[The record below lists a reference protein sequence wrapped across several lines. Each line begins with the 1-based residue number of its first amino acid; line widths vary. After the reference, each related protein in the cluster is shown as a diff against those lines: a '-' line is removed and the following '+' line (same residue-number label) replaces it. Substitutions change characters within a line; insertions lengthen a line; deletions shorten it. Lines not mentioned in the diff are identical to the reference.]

1 MLLLEDKNAVIY
13 GAAGA
18 VGSAVARAFA
28 REGAHVFLAGRTAS
42 TLEALTTEIRAAG
55 GRADFAVVDAL
66 DESAVESFV
75 TSVVQQAGSIDTSFN
90 AIGLEDDQGLPLIE
104 MAHERFALP
113 VSIALTSHFYTANA
127 ATRYM
132 APEGSGVI
140 MAITANAARTA
151 QANIG
156 GFGVACAA
164 IEGFCRQLAAEVGR
178 HGIRVVCLRSSGS
191 PDAPGVSE
199 VLDQHA
205 ARAGISR
212 QEFEARFAAST
223 LLKRL
228 PLLAEVANVAVLMA
242 SDLASPI
249 TGAVANVTCGEL
261 VD

>member
-1 MLLLEDKNAVIY
+1 MLLENKNAVVY

-42 TLEALTTEIRAAG
+42 TLEALAGEIRAAG
-55 GRADFAVVDAL
+55 GNADFVVVDAL
-66 DESAVESFV
+66 DEQSVESFV
-75 TSVVQQAGSIDTSFN
+75 SSVAQRAGSIDISFN
-90 AIGLEDDQGLPLIE
+90 AIGLEDDQGQPLIE
-104 MAHERFALP
+104 MTQQRFVLP
-113 VSIALTSHFYTANA
+113 VNIALTSHFYTANA
-127 ATRYM
+127 ATRHM
-132 APEGSGVI
+132 AKNRSGVI

-151 QANIG
+151 QANMG

-199 VLDQHA
+199 VLNQHA
-205 ARAGISR
+205 ANAGISR
-212 QEFEARFAAST
+212 QEFETRFAAST

>member
-1 MLLLEDKNAVIY
+1 M
-13 GAAGA
+13 
-18 VGSAVARAFA
+18 
-28 REGAHVFLAGRTAS
+28 FLAGRTAA
-42 TLEALTTEIRAAG
+42 TLEALAAEIGAAG
-55 GRADFAVVDAL
+55 GKADFAVVDAL
-66 DESAVESFV
+66 DEQAVESFV
-75 TSVVQQAGSIDTSFN
+75 SSVAERTTGIDISFN
-90 AIGLEDDQGLPLIE
+90 AIGLEDEQGLPLIE
-104 MAHERFALP
+104 MTQQSFALP
-113 VSIALTSHFYTANA
+113 VNIALTSHFYTANA
-127 ATRYM
+127 ATRHM
-132 APEGSGVI
+132 APHRSGVI

-151 QANIG
+151 QANMG

-164 IEGFCRQLAAEVGR
+164 IEGFCRQLAAEVGP

-191 PDAPGVSE
+191 PDAPGVSQ

-205 ARAGISR
+205 SKAGVSR

-249 TGAVANVTCGEL
+249 TGAVANVTCGEI

>member
-1 MLLLEDKNAVIY
+1 MLLEGKNAVVY

-28 REGAHVFLAGRTAS
+28 REGAQVFLAGRTAA
-42 TLEALTTEIRAAG
+42 TLNALAAEIGAAG
-55 GRADFAVVDAL
+55 GRAHFSVVDAL
-66 DESAVESFV
+66 DEQAVESFV
-75 TSVVQQAGSIDTSFN
+75 SSVTQQAGSVDISFN

-104 MAHERFALP
+104 MRQDRFALP
-113 VSIALTSHFYTANA
+113 VNIALTSHFYTANA
-127 ATRYM
+127 ARRHM
-132 APEGSGVI
+132 APKRSGVI

-151 QANIG
+151 QANMG

-164 IEGFCRQLAAEVGR
+164 IEGFCRQLAAEVGP

-191 PDAPGVSE
+191 PDAPGVSQ

-205 ARAGISR
+205 ANAGISR
-212 QEFEARFAAST
+212 REFEARFAAST

-249 TGAVANVTCGEL
+249 TGAIANVTCGEI

>member
-1 MLLLEDKNAVIY
+1 MLLENKNAVVY

-42 TLEALTTEIRAAG
+42 TLEALAGEIRAAG
-55 GRADFAVVDAL
+55 GNADFVVVDAL
-66 DESAVESFV
+66 DEQSVESFV
-75 TSVVQQAGSIDTSFN
+75 SSVAQRAGSIDISFN

-104 MAHERFALP
+104 MTQQRFVLP
-113 VSIALTSHFYTANA
+113 VNIALTSHFYTANA
-127 ATRYM
+127 ATRHM
-132 APEGSGVI
+132 AKNRSGVI

-151 QANIG
+151 QANMG

-199 VLDQHA
+199 VLNQHA
-205 ARAGISR
+205 ANAGISR
-212 QEFEARFAAST
+212 QEFETRFAAST

>member
-1 MLLLEDKNAVIY
+1 MLLENKNAVVY

-28 REGAHVFLAGRTAS
+28 REGAHVFLAGRTAA
-42 TLEALTTEIRAAG
+42 TLEALAGEIRAAG
-55 GRADFAVVDAL
+55 GKADFAVVDAL
-66 DESAVESFV
+66 DEQSVESFV
-75 TSVVQQAGSIDTSFN
+75 SSVAERANSVDISFN
-90 AIGLEDDQGLPLIE
+90 AIGLEDEQGLPLIE
-104 MAHERFALP
+104 ITRQSFALP
-113 VSIALTSHFYTANA
+113 VDIALTSHFYTANA
-127 ATRYM
+127 ATRHM
-132 APEGSGVI
+132 AKNRSGVI

-151 QANIG
+151 QANMG

-199 VLDQHA
+199 VLNQHA
-205 ARAGISR
+205 ANAGISR
-212 QEFEARFAAST
+212 KEFETRFAAST

-249 TGAVANVTCGEL
+249 TGAVANVTCGEI

>member
-1 MLLLEDKNAVIY
+1 MLLENKNAVVY

-28 REGAHVFLAGRTAS
+28 REGAQVFLAGRTAA
-42 TLEALTTEIRAAG
+42 TLQALASEIQAAG
-55 GRADFAVVDAL
+55 GKADFDVVDAL
-66 DESAVESFV
+66 DEQAVESFV
-75 TSVVQQAGSIDTSFN
+75 SSVAERATSVDISFN
-90 AIGLEDDQGLPLIE
+90 AIGLEDEQGLPLIE
-104 MAHERFALP
+104 ITQQSFALP
-113 VSIALTSHFYTANA
+113 VNIALTSHFYTANA
-127 ATRYM
+127 ATRHM
-132 APEGSGVI
+132 APNRSGVI

-151 QANIG
+151 QANMG

-164 IEGFCRQLAAEVGR
+164 IEGFCRQLAAEVGP

-191 PDAPGVSE
+191 PDAPGLSQVF
-199 VLDQHA
+199 DQHA
-205 ARAGISR
+205 ANRGISR

-249 TGAVANVTCGEL
+249 TGAVANVTCGEI

>member
-1 MLLLEDKNAVIY
+1 MLLENKNAVVY

-28 REGAHVFLAGRTAS
+28 REGAHVFLAGRTAA
-42 TLEALTTEIRAAG
+42 TLEALAGEIAAAG
-55 GRADFAVVDAL
+55 GKADFSVVAAPL
-66 DESAVESFV
+66 KKKVESFV
-75 TSVVQQAGSIDTSFN
+75 SSVAQRAGSIDISFN

-104 MAHERFALP
+104 MTQQRFALP
-113 VSIALTSHFYTANA
+113 VNIALTSHFYTANA
-127 ATRYM
+127 ATRHM
-132 APEGSGVI
+132 AKNRSGVI

-151 QANIG
+151 QANMG

-199 VLDQHA
+199 VLNQHA
-205 ARAGISR
+205 ANAGISR
-212 QEFEARFAAST
+212 QEFETRFAAST

>member
-1 MLLLEDKNAVIY
+1 MLLENKNAVVY

-28 REGAHVFLAGRTAS
+28 REGAHVFLAGRTAA
-42 TLEALTTEIRAAG
+42 TLEALAGEIAAAG
-55 GRADFAVVDAL
+55 GKADFSVVDAL
-66 DESAVESFV
+66 DEQSVESFV
-75 TSVVQQAGSIDTSFN
+75 SSVAQRAGSIDISFN

-104 MAHERFALP
+104 MTQQRFALP
-113 VSIALTSHFYTANA
+113 VNIALTSHFYTANA
-127 ATRYM
+127 ATRHM
-132 APEGSGVI
+132 AKNRSGVI

-151 QANIG
+151 QANMG

-199 VLDQHA
+199 VLNQHA
-205 ARAGISR
+205 ANAGISR
-212 QEFEARFAAST
+212 QEFETRFAAST

>member
-1 MLLLEDKNAVIY
+1 MLLEGKNAVVY

-42 TLEALTTEIRAAG
+42 TLEALAEEIRAAG
-55 GRADFAVVDAL
+55 GKADFAVVDAL
-66 DESAVESFV
+66 DEQAVEGFV
-75 TSVVQQAGSIDTSFN
+75 SSVAQGAGSIDISFN
-90 AIGLEDDQGLPLIE
+90 AIGLEDDQGLPLID
-104 MAHERFALP
+104 MAQERFALP
-113 VSIALTSHFYTANA
+113 VNIALTSHFYTANA
-127 ATRYM
+127 ATRHM
-132 APEGSGVI
+132 VKQRSGVI

-151 QANIG
+151 QANMG

-191 PDAPGVSE
+191 PDAPGLSQ

-205 ARAGISR
+205 ANAGTSR

-249 TGAVANVTCGEL
+249 TGAVANVTCGEI

>member
-1 MLLLEDKNAVIY
+1 MLLEDKNAVVY

-28 REGAHVFLAGRTAS
+28 REGAHVFLAGRTAA
-42 TLEALTTEIRAAG
+42 TLEALAGEIGAAG
-55 GRADFAVVDAL
+55 GKADFAVVDAL
-66 DESAVESFV
+66 DEQAVERFV
-75 TSVVQQAGSIDTSFN
+75 SSVAQRATSIDISFN
-90 AIGLEDDQGLPLIE
+90 AIGLEDEQGLPLIE
-104 MAHERFALP
+104 ITQKSFALP
-113 VSIALTSHFYTANA
+113 VNIALTSHFYTANA
-127 ATRYM
+127 ATRHM
-132 APEGSGVI
+132 ASNKSGVI
-140 MAITANAARTA
+140 MAITANAARMA
-151 QANIG
+151 QANMG

-164 IEGFCRQLAAEVGR
+164 IEGFCRQLAAEVGP
-178 HGIRVVCLRSSGS
+178 HGIRVVCIRSSGS
-191 PDAPGVSE
+191 PDAPGVSQ

-205 ARAGISR
+205 ANAGISR

-249 TGAVANVTCGEL
+249 TGAVANVTCGEI

>member
-1 MLLLEDKNAVIY
+1 MLLEDKNAVVY

-28 REGAHVFLAGRTAS
+28 REGAHVFLAGRTAA
-42 TLEALTTEIRAAG
+42 TLRALAAEIGAAG
-55 GRADFAVVDAL
+55 GKADFSVVDAL
-66 DESAVESFV
+66 DEQAVESFV
-75 TSVVQQAGSIDTSFN
+75 SSVAQRAGSIDISFN
-90 AIGLEDDQGLPLIE
+90 AIGLEDEQGLPLIE
-104 MAHERFALP
+104 MTEQRFALP
-113 VSIALTSHFYTANA
+113 VNIALTSHFYTARA
-127 ATRYM
+127 ATRHM
-132 APEGSGVI
+132 APNRSGVI

-151 QANIG
+151 QANMG

-164 IEGFCRQLAAEVGR
+164 IEGFCRQLAAEVGP
-178 HGIRVVCLRSSGS
+178 HGIRVVCIRSSGS
-191 PDAPGVSE
+191 PDAPGVSQ

-205 ARAGISR
+205 ANAGISR

-228 PLLAEVANVAVLMA
+228 PLLAEVANVTVLMA

-249 TGAVANVTCGEL
+249 TGAVANVTCGEI

>member
-1 MLLLEDKNAVIY
+1 MLLENKNAVVY

-28 REGAHVFLAGRTAS
+28 REGAYVFLAGRTAA
-42 TLEALTTEIRAAG
+42 TLEALAGEIGAAG
-55 GRADFAVVDAL
+55 GKADFAVVDAL
-66 DESAVESFV
+66 EEQAVESFV
-75 TSVVQQAGSIDTSFN
+75 SRVAQRAASIDISFN
-90 AIGLEDDQGLPLIE
+90 AIGLEDEQGLSLIQ
-104 MAHERFALP
+104 MTQQSFALP
-113 VSIALTSHFYTANA
+113 VNIALTSHFYTANA
-127 ATRYM
+127 ATRHM
-132 APEGSGVI
+132 AKNRSGVI

-151 QANIG
+151 QANMG

-164 IEGFCRQLAAEVGR
+164 IEGFCRQLAAEVGP
-178 HGIRVVCLRSSGS
+178 HGIRVVCIRSSGS
-191 PDAPGVSE
+191 PDAPGVSQ

-205 ARAGISR
+205 ANAGISR

-249 TGAVANVTCGEL
+249 TGAVANVTCGEI

>member
-1 MLLLEDKNAVIY
+1 MLLEDKNAVVY

-42 TLEALTTEIRAAG
+42 SLEALAAEIRASG
-55 GRADFAVVDAL
+55 GKADFAVVDAL
-66 DESAVESFV
+66 DEQAVESFV
-75 TSVVQQAGSIDTSFN
+75 SGVAQRATHIDISFN
-90 AIGLEDDQGLPLIE
+90 AIGLEDDQGLPFIE
-104 MAHERFALP
+104 MTQERFALP
-113 VSIALTSHFYTANA
+113 VNIALTSHFYTANA
-127 ATRYM
+127 ATRHM
-132 APEGSGVI
+132 TKNRSGVI

-151 QANIG
+151 QANMG
-156 GFGVACAA
+156 GFSVACAA
-164 IEGFCRQLAAEVGR
+164 IEGFCRQLAAEVGK

-191 PDAPGVSE
+191 PDAPGVSQ

-205 ARAGISR
+205 ANAGISR

-249 TGAVANVTCGEL
+249 TGAVANVTCGEI